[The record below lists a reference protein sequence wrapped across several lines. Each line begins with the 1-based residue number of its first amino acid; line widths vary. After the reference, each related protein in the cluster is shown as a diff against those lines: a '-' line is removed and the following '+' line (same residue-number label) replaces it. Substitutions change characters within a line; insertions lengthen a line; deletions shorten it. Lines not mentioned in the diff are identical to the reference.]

1 MVLPLEKAGVNEG
14 AVSGSAAEI
23 AASLDAFRAA
33 GFTQVDLMVGPGT
46 LPAFEALA
54 PVIEL
59 LRTERP

>member
-1 MVLPLEKAGVNEG
+1 
-14 AVSGSAAEI
+14 VSGSAAEI